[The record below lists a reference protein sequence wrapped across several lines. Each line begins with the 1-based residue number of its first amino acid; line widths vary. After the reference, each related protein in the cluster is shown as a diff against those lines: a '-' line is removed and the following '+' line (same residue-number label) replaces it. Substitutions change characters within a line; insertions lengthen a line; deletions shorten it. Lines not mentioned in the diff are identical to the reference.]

1 MFQLWLS
8 LKAGSLAQ
16 LILAPASQ
24 IYKPSP
30 SRWLWLGLAQL
41 QLRPW
46 LLVQENMV
54 RGEDDLPSL

>member
-1 MFQLWLS
+1 MFRLQLG
-8 LKAGSLAQ
+8 LKAGSLAR
-16 LILAPASQ
+16 LIPAPASQ

-30 SRWLWLGLAQL
+30 SRQLWLGPAQL